1 MKAVLTVLAAVS
13 LAGCAVAPR
22 VEYPALSWPERAAQL
37 SALQDWELRGRV
49 AVQTDDNRG
58 GQAALHWR
66 HETERH
72 TLTLRGPLGG
82 GLLRLQQDR
91 HGARLQDAERRDYR
105 AASAE
110 EALFAATGWRM
121 PLSGLEYWIRG
132 LPAPGE
138 VARQEWDELGRLAHL
153 RQFGWDVHFLDYS
166 PSGRYEL
173 PSRLDVTLPALEHQA
188 RAEARIVIDEWVL
201 N

>member
-1 MKAVLTVLAAVS
+1 MKAVLVLLAAAS

-22 VEYPALSWPERAAQL
+22 VEYPALPWPERVAQL
-37 SALQDWELRGRV
+37 SALQDWELRGRI

-66 HETERH
+66 HEPERH

-91 HGARLQDAERRDYR
+91 DGARLQDAERRDYR
-105 AASAE
+105 AANAE
-110 EALFAATGWRM
+110 EALLAATGWHM

-132 LPAPGE
+132 LPAPGDI
-138 VARQEWDELGRLAHL
+138 ARQEWDESGRLARL
-153 RQFGWDVHFLDYS
+153 RQFGWDVSFLAYS
-166 PSGRYEL
+166 SNGRYEL
-173 PSRLDVTLPALEHQA
+173 PSRIDVILPALDDHV
-188 RAEARIVIDEWVL
+188 RAEARIVIDEWVVE
-201 N
+201 